1 MFAEC
6 VVVRV
11 LDFVEVVLIQLA
23 DERSEVGVLEH
34 PGEDALCELVH
45 VLDDEAVAVRTPRD
59 DVRER
64 RVLEHS

>member
-1 MFAEC
+1 MFGEC

-23 DERSEVGVLEH
+23 DEGSEVGVLEH

-45 VLDDEAVAVRTPRD
+45 VLTETHDRSGRTACTR
-59 DVRER
+59 
-64 RVLEHS
+64 